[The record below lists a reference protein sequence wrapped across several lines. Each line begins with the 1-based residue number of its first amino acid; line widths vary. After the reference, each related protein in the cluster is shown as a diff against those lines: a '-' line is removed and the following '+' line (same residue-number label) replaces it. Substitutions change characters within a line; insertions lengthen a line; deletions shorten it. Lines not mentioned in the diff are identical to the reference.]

1 MVSFGGVNTG
11 DSARWSPDN
20 EFYFLA
26 FLLDWWI
33 SFLYVSFLKTVLFSS
48 DTGSNPLKKL

>member
-1 MVSFGGVNTG
+1 MVSFVGVNTG
-11 DSARWSPDN
+11 DSARWSPEN

-48 DTGSNPLKKL
+48 DTGSNPFKKL